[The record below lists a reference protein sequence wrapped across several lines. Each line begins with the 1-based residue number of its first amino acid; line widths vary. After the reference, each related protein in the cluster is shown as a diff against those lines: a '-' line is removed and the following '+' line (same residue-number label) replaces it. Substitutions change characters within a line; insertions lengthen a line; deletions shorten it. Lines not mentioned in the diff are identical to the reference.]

1 MSNRCDFDKILKN
14 ECYLH
19 HFTRNLRI
27 KNLDDFERDKAGAY
41 LWRAGLLI
49 LNVKEKVMTIC
60 YILNRQP
67 FCRQCKAIF
76 LLEADSLY

>member
-49 LNVKEKVMTIC
+49 LNV
-60 YILNRQP
+60 N
-67 FCRQCKAIF
+67 F
-76 LLEADSLY
+76 

>member
-14 ECYLH
+14 ERYLH

-27 KNLDDFERDKAGAY
+27 KNFDDFEKDEAGAY

-49 LNVKEKVMTIC
+49 LNVK
-60 YILNRQP
+60 
-67 FCRQCKAIF
+67 
-76 LLEADSLY
+76 